1 MRISPAAQAE
11 LAPAGRL
18 HAGINYG
25 NVILASRDPASGELR
40 GVHVDLVREL
50 ARRAGVPLELVGY
63 DAAGAI
69 VEGVKSGALDVG
81 LLSYEPA
88 RTGEVAFSPVYL
100 EVDATYLVPPGS
112 PLRAADDVDRDGVRI
127 AITARSVYEFF
138 LMRHLKRAKLI
149 SAPSTHAAF
158 ELFAASRLDALVGLR
173 PRLAEDAERMPG
185 SRVVDGRFMV
195 VGQAIAMPVGR
206 SAARRWIHHFTED
219 AKASGLI
226 ARLLE
231 NNGVRGASVAP
242 SAEIEPP
249 AERDRSKV
257 GLLVASPP
265 NGGHTMSKR
274 DEYVEKMKSQLDEWN
289 AQVAKWEAKTQEA
302 QAGARGEYEKQLE
315 AFRRQRDQ
323 ALEQMRRVKGAAGD
337 AWIDLARGADDAWAK
352 MREAFEKARSHFQK

>member
-127 AITARSVYEFF
+127 AITARSVYEYF

-158 ELFAASRLDALVGLR
+158 ELFTASRLDALVGLR
-173 PRLAEDAERMPG
+173 PRLVEDAEMMPG
-185 SRVVDGRFMV
+185 SRVLDGRFMV
-195 VGQAIAMPVGR
+195 VGQAIACHRGR
-206 SAARRWIHHFTED
+206 GAGAQYLRGFIED

-226 ARLLE
+226 AKVLE
-231 NNGVRGASVAP
+231 KNGVRGVSVAP
-242 SAEIEPP
+242 TVFPTA
-249 AERDRSKV
+249 
-257 GLLVASPP
+257 
-265 NGGHTMSKR
+265 
-274 DEYVEKMKSQLDEWN
+274 
-289 AQVAKWEAKTQEA
+289 
-302 QAGARGEYEKQLE
+302 
-315 AFRRQRDQ
+315 RQR
-323 ALEQMRRVKGAAGD
+323 E
-337 AWIDLARGADDAWAK
+337 
-352 MREAFEKARSHFQK
+352 